1 MLQRKALS
9 WKKDLKCTASL
20 DYQPQE
26 HNTPVQ
32 CVLAYVAHENI
43 SFTESKKL
51 LPKMS
56 VS

>member
-9 WKKDLKCTASL
+9 WKKDLKCTVSL

-43 SFTESKKL
+43 PFTESKKL
-51 LPKMS
+51 LSKKS

>member
-26 HNTPVQ
+26 HNIPVQ
-32 CVLAYVAHENI
+32 CVLAYAAHENI

-51 LPKMS
+51 VSKKS
-56 VS
+56 VT